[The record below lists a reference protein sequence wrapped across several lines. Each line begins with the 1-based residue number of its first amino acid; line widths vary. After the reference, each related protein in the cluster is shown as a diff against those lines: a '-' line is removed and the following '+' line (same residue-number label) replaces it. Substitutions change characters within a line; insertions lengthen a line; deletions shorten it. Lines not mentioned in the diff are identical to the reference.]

1 MEKAKKVSR
10 QLGITPE
17 NVDAIIDE
25 LMKRF
30 I

>member
-1 MEKAKKVSR
+1 MKKVEKIC
-10 QLGITPE
+10 QKNGITPE
-17 NVDAIIDE
+17 NVSDVVDE